1 MMNGFTN
8 VQDLESAIIDANPEV
23 STNERS
29 EISE

>member
-8 VQDLESAIIDANPEV
+8 VQDLESAIIDANPGV